1 MKSLIVLLSVIIVS
15 LHAMGSEDLFK
26 LERAQDVNRKY
37 PVTDAVHPNRFYAVR
52 SRITNEL
59 IFMDISH
66 TCAQLDDVID
76 VFVRQQ
82 DTKSLRLV
90 IVLKNELHLKS
101 LMLRCFL
108 WAQHVEPQ
116 KLGTVVEEKE
126 DDV

>member
-1 MKSLIVLLSVIIVS
+1 MKSLTVLLFVIVVS
-15 LHAMGSEDLFK
+15 LHAMESEDLLK
-26 LERAQDVNRKY
+26 WERAQGVNRKY
-37 PVTDAVHPNRFYAVR
+37 PMTDALHPNRFYTVR
-52 SRITNEL
+52 SRIANEL
-59 IFMDISH
+59 IFIDISH
-66 TCAQLDDVID
+66 SCAQLDDVID

-82 DTKSLRLV
+82 NTKSLRLV